1 MKTVDLSRFQRSR
14 ESTVEAG
21 GHVFT
26 LRRPAALD
34 VVRAR
39 AAGAI
44 DLDFAFGYVVGWN
57 LKESDLLPGGDP
69 EPVAFDAAL
78 FKAWVA
84 DQPELW
90 SDLATGVME
99 AYQRH
104 EEAAENRGNA

>member
-1 MKTVDLSRFQRSR
+1 VKTVDLSRFQRSR

-69 EPVAFDAAL
+69 VEAGFDPAL
-78 FKAWVA
+78 FSAWLRDRPDFWDPLTSAVIDAYNRYEESRA
-84 DQPELW
+84 D
-90 SDLATGVME
+90 
-99 AYQRH
+99 
-104 EEAAENRGNA
+104 RGNA